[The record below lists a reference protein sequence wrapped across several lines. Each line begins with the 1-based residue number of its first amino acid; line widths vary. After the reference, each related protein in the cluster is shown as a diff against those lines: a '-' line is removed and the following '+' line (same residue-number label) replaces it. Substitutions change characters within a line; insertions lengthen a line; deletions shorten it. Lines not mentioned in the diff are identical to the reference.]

1 MAVRNGI
8 YAARMSAVEGEGL
21 AILVF
26 LDGLI
31 TGVDASEVKFDGSY
45 LPMADGSVSGSVTVV
60 APAGGTL
67 IQGVSTGPSGLTYT
81 VDFRLP
87 KDFESLPYIRF
98 NTPLGPVNGK
108 ISLLRAL

>member
-1 MAVRNGI
+1 MAVTNGI
-8 YAARMSAVEGEGL
+8 YVARMSAVEGEGL

-26 LDGLI
+26 LNGKI
-31 TGVDASEVKFDGSY
+31 TGVDAGEVKFDGTY
-45 LPMADGSVSGSVTVV
+45 QDLPDGSVLGSVTVA

-67 IQGVSTGPSGLTYT
+67 IQGVSTGPSGLSYS

-87 KDFESLPYIRF
+87 EDFERLPYIRF
-98 NTPLGPVNGK
+98 DTPLGPVNGR